1 MKFYLYLFD
10 FISGQFLSSLKKG
23 KGPDT
28 CLLLDMSGSMA
39 GEPFNEMMAAVRV
52 FVEGNLISTMLNTC
66 FTAGGFNS
74 EIFLS
79 YRYINHIRSIGDK
92 RKHRNSY
99 VWDTN
104 RSSTA
109 YDE

>member
-66 FTAGGFNS
+66 FTAGGFN
-74 EIFLS
+74 
-79 YRYINHIRSIGDK
+79 
-92 RKHRNSY
+92 
-99 VWDTN
+99 
-104 RSSTA
+104 
-109 YDE
+109 